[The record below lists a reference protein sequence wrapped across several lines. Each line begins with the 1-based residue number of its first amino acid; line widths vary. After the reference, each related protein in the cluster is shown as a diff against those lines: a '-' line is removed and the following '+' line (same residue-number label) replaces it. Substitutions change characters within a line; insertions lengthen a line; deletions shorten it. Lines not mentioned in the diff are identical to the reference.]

1 MLVLTLTYWQWLL
14 GAVSGRTMAVSKL
27 SGKNAIIS
35 ECGQPWVWR
44 KWWPECWMLYTLV
57 EWADWQQ
64 GPLFSCSSSSSIL
77 PVCSL
82 ILLPKFFHL
91 ALLHSVGLWYF
102 HAHFKI
108 FLTAYICL
116 CIYAYPPICYTHV
129 SVYLCVHIWKYMHQ
143 YVYTCHIKSTCTH
156 THNQFNL
163 TSCK

>member
-116 CIYAYPPICYTHV
+116 CIYAYPPIYYTHV